1 MSQKIGTLR
10 LALTF
15 AGCFLGA
22 GYVSG
27 QELWQYFGA
36 FGARGLLGLVLAVA
50 LLGGTGVLLLRLS
63 ARTGIETMD
72 ALIVRADIPWLR
84 TVVGVLTAAL
94 LFGVVCIMAAGIGAL
109 GEQMLGLPVWLG
121 AAIACVLIAAAA
133 YFGLGGM
140 VSVFTVA
147 VPCMIVAAL
156 VIAGIRLHRTGLTAA
171 AFAAGDTNP
180 MLGNWATSAVNYAAY
195 NFFATVGIL
204 APLTRHLKKPGTAVW
219 GTVLGCVLLLAVYM
233 GLAYLGATVSAQYT
247 SEIGRAQLVMAI
259 VEALMGKTGMIIFGI
274 VVGLACVT
282 TAVALTSSAAA
293 YFAKLCRGKV
303 PYKVFVIVICVFSA
317 VVSNLG
323 LDRIVAIAAPVLD
336 VVYPPT
342 LVLIFISLVVPRL
355 PDRISRG
362 AVIGA
367 LLMSVL
373 CTLDGYGVPLTFLH
387 KLPLFELGFAW
398 VLPSVL
404 FGAVTAVL
412 PHRKEKAGKAEPAC
426 AGANGKQ
433 G

>member
-1 MSQKIGTLR
+1 MPQKIGTLR

-36 FGARGLLGLVLAVA
+36 FGARGLFGLVLAVA

-63 ARTGIETMD
+63 ARTSIETMD

-219 GTVLGCVLLLAVYM
+219 GTVLGCVLLLAVAL
-233 GLAYLGATVSAQYT
+233 GVLAALAVSPESVGAQLPRLGTAGIVYAVLLFLGMFGTSVSSLVAVLTYAGQKSAWLAGHRTALLLVLTAAAFAGSLFGFGDLIGTVYPVYGYLGMAAMLLVAEHAVHARHARNHCAAT
-247 SEIGRAQLVMAI
+247 G
-259 VEALMGKTGMIIFGI
+259 
-274 VVGLACVT
+274 
-282 TAVALTSSAAA
+282 
-293 YFAKLCRGKV
+293 
-303 PYKVFVIVICVFSA
+303 
-317 VVSNLG
+317 
-323 LDRIVAIAAPVLD
+323 D
-336 VVYPPT
+336 
-342 LVLIFISLVVPRL
+342 
-355 PDRISRG
+355 
-362 AVIGA
+362 
-367 LLMSVL
+367 
-373 CTLDGYGVPLTFLH
+373 
-387 KLPLFELGFAW
+387 
-398 VLPSVL
+398 
-404 FGAVTAVL
+404 
-412 PHRKEKAGKAEPAC
+412 
-426 AGANGKQ
+426 
-433 G
+433 

>member
-84 TVVGVLTAAL
+84 TVVGVLTAVL

-156 VIAGIRLHRTGLTAA
+156 VKTITLRPKMNRFIANKNFYQRNEISMSFVVKKQFADEAA
-171 AFAAGDTNP
+171 EALAVIHAKDDSDVDSIHEDLRHQILDCKDVHKVDSSTDSMDFFNHMP
-180 MLGNWATSAVNYAAY
+180 RWLGKFLVW
-195 NFFATVGIL
+195 I
-204 APLTRHLKKPGTAVW
+204 LTRLDIHGWIPASIIETDPYY
-219 GTVLGCVLLLAVYM
+219 TTCV
-233 GLAYLGATVSAQYT
+233 
-247 SEIGRAQLVMAI
+247 I
-259 VEALMGKTGMIIFGI
+259 
-274 VVGLACVT
+274 
-282 TAVALTSSAAA
+282 
-293 YFAKLCRGKV
+293 
-303 PYKVFVIVICVFSA
+303 
-317 VVSNLG
+317 SNLG
-323 LDRIVAIAAPVLD
+323 SIKLNCGYHHLTNWGTCSVFCIIGEKSKRPVYHEDGTIEMREMLDLGLTID
-336 VVYPPT
+336 E
-342 LVLIFISLVVPRL
+342 RL
-355 PDRISRG
+355 
-362 AVIGA
+362 A
-367 LLMSVL
+367 
-373 CTLDGYGVPLTFLH
+373 DGYYYSKTIRLLKTLLENP
-387 KLPLFELGFAW
+387 EL
-398 VLPSVL
+398 LE
-404 FGAVTAVL
+404 T
-412 PHRKEKAGKAEPAC
+412 PANQEV
-426 AGANGKQ
+426 AY
-433 G
+433 

>member
-1 MSQKIGTLR
+1 MQQKIGTLR

-36 FGARGLLGLVLAVA
+36 FGARGLLGLALAV
-50 LLGGTGVLLLRLS
+50 VLLLRLS

-84 TVVGVLTAAL
+84 TAVGVLTAAL

-109 GEQMLGLPVWLG
+109 GNQMLGLPVWLG

-156 VIAGIRLHRTGLTAA
+156 VIAGIRLHRTELTAA

-180 MLGNWATSAVNYAAY
+180 MLGSWATSAVNYAAY

-219 GTVLGCVLLLAVYM
+219 GTVLGCVLLLAVAL
-233 GLAYLGATVSAQYT
+233 GVLAALATSPESTQAPLPMLDLACRLGAAGVVYAVLLFLGMFGTSVSSLVAVLTYAGQKSAWLAGHRTALLLVLTAAAFAGSLFGFGDLIGTVYPVYGYLGMAAML
-247 SEIGRAQLVMAI
+247 LVAEHA
-259 VEALMGKTGMIIFGI
+259 VHARR
-274 VVGLACVT
+274 VGNN
-282 TAVALTSSAAA
+282 SAAT
-293 YFAKLCRGKV
+293 G
-303 PYKVFVIVICVFSA
+303 
-317 VVSNLG
+317 
-323 LDRIVAIAAPVLD
+323 D
-336 VVYPPT
+336 
-342 LVLIFISLVVPRL
+342 
-355 PDRISRG
+355 
-362 AVIGA
+362 
-367 LLMSVL
+367 
-373 CTLDGYGVPLTFLH
+373 
-387 KLPLFELGFAW
+387 
-398 VLPSVL
+398 
-404 FGAVTAVL
+404 
-412 PHRKEKAGKAEPAC
+412 
-426 AGANGKQ
+426 
-433 G
+433 

>member
-1 MSQKIGTLR
+1 MPQKIGTLR

-156 VIAGIRLHRTGLTAA
+156 VIAGIVVKEL
-171 AFAAGDTNP
+171 
-180 MLGNWATSAVNYAAY
+180 
-195 NFFATVGIL
+195 
-204 APLTRHLKKPGTAVW
+204 
-219 GTVLGCVLLLAVYM
+219 
-233 GLAYLGATVSAQYT
+233 
-247 SEIGRAQLVMAI
+247 
-259 VEALMGKTGMIIFGI
+259 EA
-274 VVGLACVT
+274 
-282 TAVALTSSAAA
+282 
-293 YFAKLCRGKV
+293 
-303 PYKVFVIVICVFSA
+303 
-317 VVSNLG
+317 
-323 LDRIVAIAAPVLD
+323 
-336 VVYPPT
+336 
-342 LVLIFISLVVPRL
+342 
-355 PDRISRG
+355 
-362 AVIGA
+362 
-367 LLMSVL
+367 
-373 CTLDGYGVPLTFLH
+373 
-387 KLPLFELGFAW
+387 
-398 VLPSVL
+398 
-404 FGAVTAVL
+404 
-412 PHRKEKAGKAEPAC
+412 RKA
-426 AGANGKQ
+426 
-433 G
+433 

>member
-1 MSQKIGTLR
+1 MQQKIGTLR

-36 FGARGLLGLVLAVA
+36 FGARGLWGLVLAVA

-84 TVVGVLTAAL
+84 TAVGVLTAAL

-109 GEQMLGLPVWLG
+109 GNQMLGLPVWLG

-156 VIAGIRLHRTGLTAA
+156 VIAGIRLHRAGLTAA

-180 MLGNWATSAVNYAAY
+180 MLGSWTTSAVNYAAY

-204 APLTRHLKKPGTAVW
+204 APLTHHLKKPGTAVW
-219 GTVLGCVLLLAVYM
+219 GTVLGCVLLLAVAL
-233 GLAYLGATVSAQYT
+233 GVLAALLFLGMFGTSVSSLVAVLTYAGQKSAWLAGHRTALLLVLTAAAFAGSLFGFGDLIGTVYPVYGYLGMAAML
-247 SEIGRAQLVMAI
+247 LVAEHA
-259 VEALMGKTGMIIFGI
+259 VHARRTGDN
-274 VVGLACVT
+274 
-282 TAVALTSSAAA
+282 SAAT
-293 YFAKLCRGKV
+293 G
-303 PYKVFVIVICVFSA
+303 
-317 VVSNLG
+317 
-323 LDRIVAIAAPVLD
+323 D
-336 VVYPPT
+336 
-342 LVLIFISLVVPRL
+342 
-355 PDRISRG
+355 
-362 AVIGA
+362 
-367 LLMSVL
+367 
-373 CTLDGYGVPLTFLH
+373 
-387 KLPLFELGFAW
+387 
-398 VLPSVL
+398 
-404 FGAVTAVL
+404 
-412 PHRKEKAGKAEPAC
+412 
-426 AGANGKQ
+426 
-433 G
+433 